1 MITIQKTKS
10 DLPQVNQDL
19 IRKAVKDTLLN
30 FSRIQTDITIRLTN
44 DNEIAQLNKH
54 YRNISSPTDVL
65 SFNQNYQ
72 DPETGRNYLGD
83 IVISLETAKTQAP
96 KYNLSLDQECAFLAI
111 HGTLHL
117 LGYDHATAEEK
128 TRMWEIQEKILN
140 ELIKDSQKKEG

>member
-30 FSRIQTDITIRLTN
+30 FSRTQTDITIRLTN

>member
-19 IRKAVKDTLLN
+19 IRKAVKDTLSN
-30 FSRIQTDITIRLTN
+30 FSRTQTDITIRLTN